1 MPCWA
6 VRWHYAKE
14 DTEKKNPIGRTAPQA
29 ALLMQGPFELELVS
43 GRSILIP
50 NATLLSN
57 LGGKLTLTETAKIEM
72 YVGGGYA
79 GGRFAALRRV

>member
-1 MPCWA
+1 
-6 VRWHYAKE
+6 
-14 DTEKKNPIGRTAPQA
+14 
-29 ALLMQGPFELELVS
+29 MQGPFELELVS

-50 NATLLSN
+50 NGTLLSN
-57 LGGKLTLTETAKIEM
+57 LGGKLTLTENGQDRM